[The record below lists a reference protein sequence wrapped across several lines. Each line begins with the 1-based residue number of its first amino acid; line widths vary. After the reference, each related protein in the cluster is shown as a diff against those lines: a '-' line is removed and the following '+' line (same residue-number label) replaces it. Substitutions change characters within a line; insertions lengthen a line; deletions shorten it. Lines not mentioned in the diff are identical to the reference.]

1 MYKKF
6 FHWPVISLLV
16 TVAIYVFYVSKANF
30 TGLYDFLGAECY
42 KSIIE
47 ILITIVLPT
56 LIVILISLIIF
67 IKKIR
72 KIEIDKTIE
81 PIQSSKIKK
90 VCYSFINDNISKIS
104 DKFSTLLSGERSEN
118 VLWELEQLEL
128 AQLEING
135 MTIELINEKVKKF
148 RRNRITSIAN
158 SLIHKKGVLCP
169 DTKYYTT
176 ETHKP
181 SEIASLDYGFRE
193 DQLEFLK
200 KYEPKESRRILI
212 LKTNTLIDEY
222 DNHNE
227 ALLKFIEWNNEKYDN
242 KNTKSTILH
251 IISYNKSIDEVFR
264 GSEINDF
271 FDFAI
276 SKKNKSIT
284 VFAQKEKITTLYDSE
299 KATNKKIA
307 ENYYNSYTK
316 LINRCK
322 NHPNEKVGEVYYS
335 KEIKGKEE
343 LDTFVKT
350 VKENHIS

>member
-6 FHWPVISLLV
+6 FHWPVISLIV
-16 TVAIYVFYVSKANF
+16 TSVIYALYVSKTNF
-30 TGLYDFLGAECY
+30 TGLYNFLGDECY
-42 KSIIE
+42 RAIVE
-47 ILITIVLPT
+47 VLITIVLPT
-56 LIVILISLIIF
+56 LVVVLYSLVRFIIKF
-67 IKKIR
+67 R
-72 KIEIDKTIE
+72 KIDIDKTIE
-81 PIQSSKIKK
+81 PIQSSKIKNAG
-90 VCYSFINDNISKIS
+90 YNFINDSISKIS
-104 DKFSTLLSGERSEN
+104 DKFSTLLTGERSKN

-128 AQLEING
+128 AELEING
-135 MTIELINEKVKKF
+135 MTMDLINEKVKKF

-158 SLIHKKGVLCP
+158 SLIHEKGILCSN
-169 DTKYYTT
+169 TKYYTT

-212 LKTNTLIDEY
+212 LKTSVLIDEY
-222 DNHNE
+222 ENHND
-227 ALLKFIEWNNEKYDN
+227 ALLKFIKWNNEKYDN

-251 IISYNKSIDEVFR
+251 IISYNNSIDEVFR
-264 GSEINDF
+264 DSEINDF

-299 KATNKKIA
+299 KATNKKIT

-316 LINRCK
+316 LINSCNK
-322 NHPNEKVGEVYYS
+322 YPNKKVGEVYYS
-335 KEIKGKEE
+335 EAIKGDVE
-343 LDTFVKT
+343 LGKFINV
-350 VKENHIS
+350 VKENHMS